1 MLRNY
6 SVRTD
11 LALEEKE
18 RFEADNVEISGVVLE
33 EHYDEEREI
42 RVTRVQIETENGAK
56 AMGKPVGTYLT
67 LEAPGLAMPDEES
80 QMAVAEELCR
90 CIRELVEKN
99 VSDRKEEL
107 AILVAGVFS
116 SCGSRRQEKVI
127 LPADFKGPKELSRLY
142 GVRLTPDDNI
152 YLYNAGAHWLGVPH
166 RMGGLTKRGVDCSGF
181 VTIIYRE
188 VYGKQLA
195 RSAADMLKHDCK
207 RVRRGKLREGDLVF
221 FRTGRGRKREPNH
234 VGIYLKN
241 GRFIHTSTSRGVMVS
256 SLSEPYYERT
266 WICGGRV
273 K

>member
-1 MLRNY
+1 MPTFGEINILPMRRLTKY
-6 SVRTD
+6 SLLLL
-11 LALEEKE
+11 LA
-18 RFEADNVEISGVVLE
+18 V
-33 EHYDEEREI
+33 
-42 RVTRVQIETENGAK
+42 
-56 AMGKPVGTYLT
+56 
-67 LEAPGLAMPDEES
+67 
-80 QMAVAEELCR
+80 
-90 CIRELVEKN
+90 
-99 VSDRKEEL
+99 
-107 AILVAGVFS
+107 LVAGVFS

-241 GRFIHTSTSRGVMVS
+241 GRFIHTSTSRGVIVS